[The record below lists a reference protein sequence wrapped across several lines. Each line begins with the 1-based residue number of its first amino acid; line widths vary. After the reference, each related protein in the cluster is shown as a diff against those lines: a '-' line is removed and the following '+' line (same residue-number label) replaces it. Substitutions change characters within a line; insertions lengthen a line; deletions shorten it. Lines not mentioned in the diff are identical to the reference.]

1 MKKILSILS
10 VFLMLVTV
18 QVHAIVDPM
27 ENTWVHDYADIISE
41 EAEKEINERVDAL
54 NGGAQVV
61 VVTVDF
67 LDGMSAQD
75 YAYKLFNEWGIGD
88 KDKDNGVL
96 LLVSMGEEQYYYLQG
111 SGLEKTLPSS
121 TLGSICDDYL
131 VDDLGDGN
139 YDRAF
144 VNTVDEICDRVEK
157 LYAADMNSGN
167 QAAPTHGNSAEHSAG
182 YVFGIIITV
191 FVIVIILFVL
201 VAIISAP
208 RGYGRTRTTYV
219 PFFMPRPRRYYR
231 RPPMYGPGPGPG
243 PAPRPREP
251 HRSPSSF
258 GGGSSFSSHSSSR
271 PSGGHSSF
279 GGGGRSFGGGSSRGG
294 GGGGGFGKH

>member
-1 MKKILSILS
+1 MKKILSVLSIL
-10 VFLMLVTV
+10 FLLITV
-18 QVHAIVDPM
+18 QVYAIVDPM

-144 VNTVDEICDRVEK
+144 VNTVDEICNRVDK
-157 LYAADMNSGN
+157 LYAADTNSGS
-167 QAAPTHGNSAEHSAG
+167 QVAPVHGDSSERSAG

-201 VAIISAP
+201 VSILCAP
-208 RGYGRTRTTYV
+208 RSYGRTRTTYV

-231 RPPMYGPGPGPG
+231 RPPMYGPGPGPV
-243 PAPRPREP
+243 PRPREP
-251 HRSPSSF
+251 HRSSSNFGGGGSF
-258 GGGSSFSSHSSSR
+258 GGR